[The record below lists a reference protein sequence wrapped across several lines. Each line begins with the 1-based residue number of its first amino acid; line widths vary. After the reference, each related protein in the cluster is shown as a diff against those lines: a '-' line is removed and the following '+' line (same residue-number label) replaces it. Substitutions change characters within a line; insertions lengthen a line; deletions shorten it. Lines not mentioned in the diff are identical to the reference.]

1 MDLDLSE
8 HRGGTRLRLRVK
20 PGARSDAI
28 LGAHGG
34 ALKLSVSAAPEK
46 GKANGAVCALIA
58 RALELPA
65 STVEIV
71 SGQTGR
77 DKAVWIPL
85 PPDEVGRRLSSAR
98 S

>member
-46 GKANGAVCALIA
+46 GKANVAVCALIA
-58 RALELPA
+58 GVLGLPA
-65 STVEIV
+65 SAVEIV
-71 SGQTGR
+71 AGRASR
-77 DKAVWIPL
+77 DKTVWIAL
-85 PPDEVGRRLSSAR
+85 PPEDVGRILSRATS
-98 S
+98 